1 MKTLSNKAF
10 NKVLNMMAA
19 NGKSLTPERLSA
31 LLDAD
36 KDESIDAYFFGRL
49 AGFDIVNEDKLLD
62 LLRKN
67 VERYMC
73 QGEELQSV
81 QIKGVKIVSVGK
93 IKILYTYTYTHKDG
107 NSSPM
112 HSRASCTFL
121 ATDDEID
128 GIFDFVYKD

>member
-10 NKVLNMMAA
+10 NKVLNMMAT

-49 AGFDIVNEDKLLD
+49 AGFDI
-62 LLRKN
+62 KN
-67 VERYMC
+67 KEALQALITKRAQRYIWSRDVF
-73 QGEELQSV
+73 QSV
-81 QIKGVKIVSVGK
+81 EIKDVKIVSVGK
-93 IKILYTYTYTHKDG
+93 IEILYTYTYAHKDE

-112 HSRASCTFL
+112 HSSTSCTFL
-121 ATDDEID
+121 ATDDDID
-128 GIFDFVYKD
+128 DIFDFVYKD